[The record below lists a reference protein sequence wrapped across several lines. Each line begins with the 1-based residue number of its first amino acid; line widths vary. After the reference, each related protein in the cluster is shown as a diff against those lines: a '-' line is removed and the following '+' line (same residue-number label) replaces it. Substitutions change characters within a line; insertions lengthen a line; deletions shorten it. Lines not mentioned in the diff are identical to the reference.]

1 VLGLASA
8 APVGQCAVLGVRVA
22 GHRSGYSAARAGQL
36 ADWVSHGYDWA
47 MSEVCYLCGRKASR
61 QCLAGSVLERSQA
74 AANGS
79 DRRRICSQ
87 CCGKG
92 RRRTIDCPDACP
104 HFRAGAR
111 TALLKLAELGGG
123 PDMELRYGEV
133 LHNLR
138 LSVTRFRR
146 NRVRDLKD
154 NEARQAFANVADTMR
169 TRSSGLIF
177 DFRSPDPRV
186 QMLGDELL
194 SIATLHERGEKQM
207 AKTDAADLMKCL
219 KYLERQAVAAE
230 KLGRGDT
237 LFLDLIA
244 QSVTGEFMTREAEG
258 LVRG

>member
-1 VLGLASA
+1 
-8 APVGQCAVLGVRVA
+8 
-22 GHRSGYSAARAGQL
+22 
-36 ADWVSHGYDWA
+36 
-47 MSEVCYLCGRKASR
+47 MSEVCYVCGRKANR
-61 QCLAGSVLERSQA
+61 QCLAGSVLGPGPTVASSPEV
-74 AANGS
+74 
-79 DRRRICSQ
+79 RRICSQ

-92 RRRTIDCPDACP
+92 RRRTIDCPDTCP

-111 TALLKLAELGGG
+111 AALLRLAELGGG

-154 NEARQAFANVADTMR
+154 NEARQAFVNVADTMR

-207 AKTDAADLMKCL
+207 ARTDAADLMKCL

-230 KLGRGDT
+230 KLGRGET
-237 LFLDLIA
+237 MFLDLVA
-244 QSVTGEFMTREAEG
+244 QSVANEFLTREADGLLEG
-258 LVRG
+258 SPTGRTR

>member
-1 VLGLASA
+1 
-8 APVGQCAVLGVRVA
+8 
-22 GHRSGYSAARAGQL
+22 
-36 ADWVSHGYDWA
+36 
-47 MSEVCYLCGRKASR
+47 MSEVCYVCGRKANR
-61 QCLAGSVLERSQA
+61 QCLAGSVLEYGRTA
-74 AANGS
+74 AGTS
-79 DRRRICSQ
+79 DQRRICSQ

-92 RRRTIDCPDACP
+92 RRRTIDCPDTCP

-111 TALLKLAELGGG
+111 SALLRLAELGGG

-146 NRVRDLKD
+146 SRVRDLKD
-154 NEARQAFANVADTMR
+154 DEVRQAFVNVADTMR

-207 AKTDAADLMKCL
+207 ARTEAADLMKCL

-230 KLGRGDT
+230 KLGRGET
-237 LFLDLIA
+237 MFLDLVA
-244 QSVTGEFMTREAEG
+244 QSVANEFLTREAEG
-258 LVRG
+258 LVEG

>member
-1 VLGLASA
+1 
-8 APVGQCAVLGVRVA
+8 
-22 GHRSGYSAARAGQL
+22 
-36 ADWVSHGYDWA
+36 
-47 MSEVCYLCGRKASR
+47 MSEVCYVCGRKAGR
-61 QCLAGSVLERSQA
+61 LCLADSVLESGRSVA
-74 AANGS
+74 DGS
-79 DRRRICSQ
+79 SLRRICSQ
-87 CCGKG
+87 CCGRG

-111 TALLKLAELGGG
+111 AALLKLAEFGGG
-123 PDMELRYGEV
+123 PDMELRYGDV

-138 LSVTRFRR
+138 LSAVRFRR

-154 NEARQAFANVADTMR
+154 SEARQAFANAADTMR

-194 SIATLHERGEKQM
+194 SVASLHERGEKGM

-219 KYLERQAVAAE
+219 KYLERQVAAAE

-244 QSVTGEFMTREAEG
+244 QSVASEFLTREAEG